1 MTALK
6 KYDIHGKEVEE
17 VELDSK
23 LLKTEVNPQM
33 AKDYVTALLANRRQW
48 SANSKTRSE
57 INHSTKKPHPQKG
70 TGRARQGSL
79 SVAQYKGG
87 AAVHGPKPK
96 FDQHIRINRKE
107 KKAII
112 KHLIAEKVKGGEFKL
127 LKLGTLKTP
136 KTKKVGEFL
145 KALSLEGKKILFLG
159 KAGEKQS
166 ELFVKSARNIPGC
179 NFLPLSNLNGYDIMR
194 NNEMILIDSVYDEF
208 LTVLGGK

>member
-17 VELDSK
+17 VQLDSG
-23 LLKTEVNPQM
+23 LLETQVNPQM
-33 AKDYVTALLANRRQW
+33 AKDYVTALLANKRQW

-57 INHSTKKPHPQKG
+57 INHSNKKPHPQKG

-79 SVAQYKGG
+79 SVSQYKGG

-127 LKLGTLKTP
+127 LQLGSLKAP
-136 KTKKVGEFL
+136 KTKTVGEFL

-159 KAGEKQS
+159 KAGEAQS

-194 NNEMILIDSVYDEF
+194 NREMILIDSVYDEF
-208 LTVLGGK
+208 LTILGGK